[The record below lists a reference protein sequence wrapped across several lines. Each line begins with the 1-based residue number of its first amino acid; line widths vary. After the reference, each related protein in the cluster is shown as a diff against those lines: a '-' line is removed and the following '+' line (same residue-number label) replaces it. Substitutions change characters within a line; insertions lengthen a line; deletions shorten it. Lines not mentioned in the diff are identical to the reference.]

1 MTQERTSIQYGDAV
15 VIDQP
20 NPQAARVVDGGLVRF
35 QAPAAVPAPAH
46 RQPFVGVKVHTG
58 AVRITA
64 GQEVDST
71 GFASHNM
78 GTPVAAPAGASI
90 ASTLNSTYGPPS
102 VEIPGFGRTS
112 LAAAITMGYV
122 KREGD
127 RIVDVQ
133 QMQGEP
139 ALAQAPGDASATEDQ
154 AASAAAIDRVDQA
167 DYQRLAD
174 PISQDSWD
182 HATAGAIGEFVSG
195 RMDFEHASKALA
207 ASNGIEPTE
216 ALDIISEGV
225 AYQER
230 IVARAVAPLGL
241 TGDRKDAFY
250 EAVKADPRA
259 MQDAMQRLVHFGD
272 TGGFRELAETFI
284 RRNPV

>member
-1 MTQERTSIQYGDAV
+1 MNERTSIQYGDAI

-20 NPQAARVVDGGLVRF
+20 NPETARVVGGVVRF
-35 QAPAAVPAPAH
+35 QAPAAVPGPAH

-78 GTPVAAPAGASI
+78 GTPVAAPTGTSI

-112 LAAAITMGYV
+112 LGAAITMGYV

-133 QMQGEP
+133 QMPGEP
-139 ALAQAPGDASATEDQ
+139 AAEPVTDSAPE
-154 AASAAAIDRVDQA
+154 VDQSA
-167 DYQRLAD
+167 FSESED
-174 PISQDSWD
+174 
-182 HATAGAIGEFVSG
+182 
-195 RMDFEHASKALA
+195 ALW
-207 ASNGIEPTE
+207 
-216 ALDIISEGV
+216 ALDIESLEQHSYDRGV
-225 AYQER
+225 SSMVAVVALGTNMDAAVASFGESAGLEPAVARDYLEQGQAMYTR
-230 IVARAVAPLGL
+230 TVARALAPLGL
-241 TGDRKDAFY
+241 EGDNLAAFY
-250 EAVKADPRA
+250 EHTRA
-259 MQDAMQRLVHFGD
+259 SPARLQEAIQKLVYQRD
-272 TGGFRELAETFI
+272 TAGFKNWAQAFI
-284 RRNPV
+284 AGRK